1 MRHYSLQRF
10 LTQKNIYFF
19 CLGIYVFLAIA
30 SIFSGITG
38 WDEES
43 DYLGIRTQIAHAV
56 KLVVG
61 QPTDYRDIHADL
73 EYYGIIGL
81 LPAWLLW
88 FIQQSLL
95 TSRVSLPQALFYP
108 EVDHQLN
115 GFFAYAHLILA
126 CEFILLSVVVFK
138 IAKEIPLRYPWIA
151 AALIFITPS
160 LVGNSFVNSKDI
172 PFALFYTLYTLTLIE
187 RRRYNPAKNIYW
199 LSVFAAAFLVNLKL
213 VTIIVVIISEALL
226 SLSSKYKVKS
236 CRESSIFLMLVLA
249 IALVFQPAAWSI
261 NPFPYI
267 IESISKFSNH
277 GWGGCMWWA
286 GECVGVNSSSW
297 NTSHY
302 IVKWTTIKVP
312 YLLLFLA
319 SVSICSSLWKIFN
332 RQFQFS
338 WSWFF
343 VILQLALIPI
353 MAAIRQSNL
362 YDADRHILFIYP
374 ALAVIA
380 ASGIQTINESKFLKG
395 YASTSMQ
402 CFICLLGVILFL
414 DNLMINP
421 YQSSYLNESARYFH
435 SNLTTSIDYWAVSS
449 KELIRNAQLKR
460 EITVHP
466 QLKTGLWISPFWIAF
481 RQLGGQVSDSSQLSP
496 LYQVRDP
503 SNFSAPPVERDCSFG
518 SSVKRN
524 LIPNRTITLSKLYF
538 CRN

>member
-1 MRHYSLQRF
+1 MRHYRLQRL

-19 CLGIYVFLAIA
+19 CLGIYVFLAVA

-56 KLVVG
+56 KLVAR
-61 QPTDYRDIHADL
+61 QPTNYNDIHADL

-115 GFFAYAHLILA
+115 GFFAYSHLILA
-126 CEFILLSVVVFK
+126 CEFILISVVVFK

-151 AALIFITPS
+151 AALIFVTPS

-172 PFALFYTLYTLTLIE
+172 PFTLFYTLYTLTLIK
-187 RRRYNPAKNIYW
+187 RQRNNPSRHVYW
-199 LSVFAAAFLVNLKL
+199 LSVFTSSFLVNLKL
-213 VTIIVVIISEALL
+213 VTIIVVIISEAFLAL
-226 SLSSKYKVKS
+226 SREHKIKSVRESLS
-236 CRESSIFLMLVLA
+236 FLLLVLA
-249 IALVFQPAAWSI
+249 IALALQPAAWSI

-267 IESISKFSNH
+267 IQSISKFSNH

-286 GECVGVNSSSW
+286 GECVGVNSSNW
-297 NTSHY
+297 NTFHY
-302 IVKWTTIKVP
+302 IAKWVSIKAP
-312 YLLLFLA
+312 FFLLFLA
-319 SVSICSSLWKIFN
+319 SVSLCSSLRKALNGQSI
-332 RQFQFS
+332 FS
-338 WSWFF
+338 WPWFF
-343 VILQLALIPI
+343 VISQLCMIPI
-353 MAAIRQSNL
+353 MAGIRQSNL

-374 ALAVIA
+374 ALALVA
-380 ASGIQTINESKFLKG
+380 ASGIQSLRESNYVKG
-395 YASTSMQ
+395 YLRISMQ
-402 CFICLLGVILFL
+402 VFICFLGIILFF

-421 YQSSYLNESARYFH
+421 YQSSYLNEPARFIH
-435 SNLTTSIDYWAVSS
+435 SNLTTSIDYWAISS

-460 EITVHP
+460 EISVQP
-466 QLKTGLWISPFWIAF
+466 QLKNGLWISPFWIAF
-481 RQLGGQVSDSSQLSP
+481 RQLGGQASESSLVSP

-503 SNFSAPPVERDCSFG
+503 INFSAPPPERDCRFG

-524 LIPNRTITLSKLYF
+524 LLPNRTIILSKLYF
-538 CRN
+538 CQN